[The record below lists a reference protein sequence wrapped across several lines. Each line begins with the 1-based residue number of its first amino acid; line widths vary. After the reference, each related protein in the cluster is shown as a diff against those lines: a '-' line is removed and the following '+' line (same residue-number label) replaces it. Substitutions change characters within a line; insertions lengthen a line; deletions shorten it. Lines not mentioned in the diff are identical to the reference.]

1 MKLHS
6 IKILSQ
12 NSPVLIGKFML
23 VFSRRKIEVV
33 NYSFS
38 KVNDTDGLFT
48 IDFNSDQWMAENI
61 QKQLNKIIDIYETT
75 LN

>member
-1 MKLHS
+1 MKQHS

-33 NYSFS
+33 NFSYS
-38 KVNDTDGLFT
+38 KVNEEDGLFT
-48 IDFNSDQWMAENI
+48 IDFLSDEWMAENI
-61 QKQLNKIIDIYETT
+61 QKQLDKQIDIYETT